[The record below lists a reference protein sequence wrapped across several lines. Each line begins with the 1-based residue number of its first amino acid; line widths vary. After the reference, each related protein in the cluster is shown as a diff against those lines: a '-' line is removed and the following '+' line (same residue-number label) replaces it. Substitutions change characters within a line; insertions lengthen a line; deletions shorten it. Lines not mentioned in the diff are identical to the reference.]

1 MTPFTL
7 FIIDNYFENATLLF
21 KKNHPLRKGQA

>member
-7 FIIDNYFENATLLF
+7 FIIDNNLENATLLI
-21 KKNHPLRKGQA
+21 KKNYLIRKGQA